1 MNLALPV
8 ALHRLKWPVARL
20 RSKELLMNRVV
31 PTVFTTLVAMF
42 FASSATARVEPGVIR
57 HFGMCDA
64 SASVALGS
72 TMFVVANDE
81 DDVLRVYLR
90 DQPGKPVH
98 TFDLALFLKSDPDY
112 PEADIEGAA
121 RIGDR
126 IYWISSHATNKDG
139 MPRPSRHRLFATEVK
154 VAADKV
160 SITPAGTPYINLV
173 KDLSET
179 PWLKAFKLGEAA
191 KRQPEGVGGL
201 NIEGLAATPQ
211 GKLLIAFRNPIS
223 DGKALLVPLE
233 NPREVVSGKAAKL
246 GKPILLFLDGRGIRD
261 IAYFDAWGS
270 YLIIAGP
277 YGDSGDFKLYRWS
290 GAAAANPEPVKGL
303 DFKDLRPEA
312 LTVYPGE
319 KTKIQILSDDGAE
332 QVDGKDCKD
341 KKVNPEKKSFRSV
354 WVTL

>member
-1 MNLALPV
+1 
-8 ALHRLKWPVARL
+8 
-20 RSKELLMNRVV
+20 
-31 PTVFTTLVAMF
+31 
-42 FASSATARVEPGVIR
+42 
-57 HFGMCDA
+57 MCDA
-64 SASVALGS
+64 SAAVALGS

-98 TFDLALFLKSDPDY
+98 TFDLAPFLHPGLDY

-139 MPRPSRHRLFATEVK
+139 KPRPSRHRLFATEVK
-154 VAADKV
+154 VAADRV
-160 SITPAGTPYINLV
+160 TITPAGTPYKNLV
-173 KDLSET
+173 KDLGET
-179 PWLKAFKLGEAA
+179 SGLKDFKLGEAA
-191 KRQPEGVGGL
+191 KIPPEEVGGL

-211 GKLLIAFRNPIS
+211 GKLLIAFRNPIP

-233 NPREVVSGKAAKL
+233 NPQEVISGKAAKL
-246 GKPILLFLDGRGIRD
+246 GKPILLFLDGRGIRS

-277 YGDSGDFKLYRWS
+277 YGDNGDFKLYRWS
-290 GAAAANPEPVKGL
+290 GATSENPEPVQGL

-312 LTVYPGE
+312 LTVYPGV
-319 KTKIQILSDDGAE
+319 KTKIQILSDDGAAL
-332 QVDGKDCKD
+332 VDGKDCKD

-354 WVTL
+354 WVSL